1 MQNAKYV
8 YIYNCFP
15 GTISCARMLR
25 TLYFSFFFFPQLVK
39 VTHIVI
45 SKTSLLLCTN
55 HNLPPLVKF
64 IVSLDFSCVL
74 KSWTSCGKFE
84 FVFFVRILIK

>member
-1 MQNAKYV
+1 M
-8 YIYNCFP
+8 YIYIIVSQVQLVVQECCVHYIFH
-15 GTISCARMLR
+15 
-25 TLYFSFFFFPQLVK
+25 FFFFFPQLVK

-74 KSWTSCGKFE
+74 KSWTSRSKFE
-84 FVFFVRILIK
+84 FVFFVRILVK

>member
-1 MQNAKYV
+1 M
-8 YIYNCFP
+8 YIYIIVSQVQLVVQECCVHYIFH
-15 GTISCARMLR
+15 
-25 TLYFSFFFFPQLVK
+25 FFIFFPQLVK
-39 VTHIVI
+39 VTQIVI

-74 KSWTSCGKFE
+74 KSWTSRGKFE
-84 FVFFVRILIK
+84 FVFFVRILVK